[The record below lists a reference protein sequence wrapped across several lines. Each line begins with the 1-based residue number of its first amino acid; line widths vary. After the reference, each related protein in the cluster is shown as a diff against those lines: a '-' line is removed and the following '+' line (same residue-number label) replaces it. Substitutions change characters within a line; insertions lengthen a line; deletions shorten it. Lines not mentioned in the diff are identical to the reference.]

1 VARLSLRNMVSK
13 EANSHV
19 IGSILYLFN
28 LVELRMRGLS
38 PIDLDELFAQVDTV
52 MVEHRVRQHVAWGRI
67 RVLDTQILIG
77 VDSDTFNIKVP

>member
-1 VARLSLRNMVSK
+1 MLWPILAHNKVSERVKILNAVARLSLRNLVSK
-13 EANSHV
+13 EANPHV

-52 MVEHRVRQHVAWGRI
+52 MVEHRVRQHVA
-67 RVLDTQILIG
+67 
-77 VDSDTFNIKVP
+77 

>member
-1 VARLSLRNMVSK
+1 MLWPILAHNKVSERVKILNAVARLSLRNMVSK
-13 EANSHV
+13 EANPHV

-52 MVEHRVRQHVAWGRI
+52 MVEHRVRQHVA
-67 RVLDTQILIG
+67 
-77 VDSDTFNIKVP
+77 